1 MCCNFVVDPQVETTA
16 EGWHVTPRKLSL
28 SHTDPQPT
36 CLADFQPLPQQNFS
50 DRKKSCESQ
59 ASSSFGHS
67 GRSLK
72 V

>member
-1 MCCNFVVDPQVETTA
+1 MRCNFVVDPQVETTA

-50 DRKKSCESQ
+50 DRKKV
-59 ASSSFGHS
+59 AKVRLALPS
-67 GRSLK
+67 GIP
-72 V
+72 VGV